1 MGLLPLL
8 LTWSALAL
16 IASISP
22 GPDTL
27 VVAGH
32 AARNGLRAGLAAA
45 AGIVTGGLWYML
57 LFGIGFLRLLNAWPT
72 LFLMVKT
79 GGALYLA
86 FLGAKLLIGAA
97 KAEAH
102 EREQPLKLSAPFRQ
116 ALLTNA
122 LNPKVALFYLA
133 VLPQFVGTGSN
144 APAFGMLLIA
154 IHYAIGGAW
163 MMVLAIGA
171 SHASGAIRRS
181 KGIRWIEGALGAAFI
196 GLAGKLAISRI

>member
-16 IASISP
+16 VASISP

-45 AGIVTGGLWYML
+45 AGIVAGGLWYML
-57 LFGIGFLRLLNAWPT
+57 LFGFGFLRLLNAWPM
-72 LFLMVKT
+72 LFLIVKIC
-79 GGALYLA
+79 GALYLA
-86 FLGAKLLIGAA
+86 FLGVKLLIGAV
-97 KAEAH
+97 KAETRH
-102 EREQPLKLSAPFRQ
+102 PEKPLDLSAPFRQ

-133 VLPQFVGTGSN
+133 VLPQFVGSGPN
-144 APAFGMLLIA
+144 APAFGVLLIA
-154 IHYAIGGAW
+154 IHYAIGGT
-163 MMVLAIGA
+163 
-171 SHASGAIRRS
+171 
-181 KGIRWIEGALGAAFI
+181 
-196 GLAGKLAISRI
+196 